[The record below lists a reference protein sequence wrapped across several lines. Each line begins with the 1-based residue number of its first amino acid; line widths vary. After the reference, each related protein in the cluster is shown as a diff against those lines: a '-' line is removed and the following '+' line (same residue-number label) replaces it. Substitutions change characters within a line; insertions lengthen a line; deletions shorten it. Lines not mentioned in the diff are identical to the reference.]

1 MQVLAPV
8 ERWMAVLLAALAGY
22 VDSIGFLQLG
32 GLFVSFMSGNT
43 TRMAAGLAQGEWGL
57 AGTAGLILLLFVIGA
72 MLGALVA
79 AGPGPASRPRVLG
92 VEAVLLLAAALA
104 AGLDRPVIA
113 VTCMVVA
120 MGLEN
125 AVFLR
130 NGQAGVGLTYM
141 TGALVRIGHTL
152 AAALRGGSLRD
163 VVPPLMLWAGL
174 TFGAI
179 LGALSF
185 NVGGLAALYPAAGLA
200 AALALASW
208 HVRRA
213 GVAP

>member
-1 MQVLAPV
+1 MQALGPV

-43 TRMAAGLAQGEWGL
+43 TRMAAGLAQGDWRL
-57 AGTAGLILLLFVIGA
+57 AGVAGLILLLFVTGA

-79 AGPGPASRPRVLG
+79 SGAGPHTRARVLA
-92 VEAVLLLAAALA
+92 VEAALLLAAALA
-104 AGLDRPVIA
+104 AGLGRPVVA

-130 NGQAGVGLTYM
+130 NGQGGV
-141 TGALVRIGHTL
+141 
-152 AAALRGGSLRD
+152 
-163 VVPPLMLWAGL
+163 GL

-185 NVGGLAALYPAAGLA
+185 SIGGLVALYPAAGLA
-200 AALALASW
+200 AALALAAGR
-208 HVRRA
+208 VRA
-213 GVAP
+213 T

>member
-1 MQVLAPV
+1 MQTLGPV

-43 TRMAAGLAQGEWGL
+43 TRMAAGLAQGDWRL
-57 AGTAGLILLLFVIGA
+57 AGTAGLILLLFVAGA

-79 AGPGPASRPRVLG
+79 AGAGPRSRSRVLTA
-92 VEAVLLLAAALA
+92 EAVLLLAAALA
-104 AGLDRPVIA
+104 AGLQRPMAA
-113 VTCMVVA
+113 VACMVIA

-130 NGQAGVGLTYM
+130 NGQVGVGLTYM

-152 AAALRGGSLRD
+152 AAALRGGALRD
-163 VVPPLMLWAGL
+163 VIPPLLLWGGL
-174 TFGAI
+174 TSGAI

-185 NVGGLAALYPAAGLA
+185 NVGGLVALYPAAGLA
-200 AALALASW
+200 AALALAAG
-208 HVRRA
+208 RA
-213 GVAP
+213 RAT

>member
-1 MQVLAPV
+1 MQTLAPV

-43 TRMAAGLAQGEWGL
+43 TRMAAGLAQGDWRL
-57 AGTAGLILLLFVIGA
+57 AGTAGLILLLFGA
-72 MLGALVA
+72 GARLGALVA
-79 AGPGPASRPRVLG
+79 SGARPHTRARVLA
-92 VEAVLLLAAALA
+92 VEAALLLAAALA
-104 AGLDRPVIA
+104 AGLGRPVVA

-152 AAALRGGSLRD
+152 AAAMRGAALRD
-163 VVPPLMLWAGL
+163 VIPPLMLWGGL
-174 TFGAI
+174 TSGAI

-185 NVGGLAALYPAAGLA
+185 NVGGLVALYPAAGLA
-200 AALALASW
+200 AVLALASGLS
-208 HVRRA
+208 RTT
-213 GVAP
+213 

>member
-1 MQVLAPV
+1 MQALGPV

-43 TRMAAGLAQGEWGL
+43 TRMAAGLAQGDWRL
-57 AGTAGLILLLFVIGA
+57 AGTAGLILLLFVAGA

-79 AGPGPASRPRVLG
+79 SGARPHTRARVLA
-92 VEAVLLLAAALA
+92 VEAALLLAAALA
-104 AGLDRPVIA
+104 AGLGRPVVA

-152 AAALRGGSLRD
+152 AAAMRGAALRD
-163 VVPPLMLWAGL
+163 VIPPLMLWGGL
-174 TFGAI
+174 TSGAI

-185 NVGGLAALYPAAGLA
+185 NVGGLVALYPAAGLA
-200 AALALASW
+200 AVLALASGLS
-208 HVRRA
+208 RTT
-213 GVAP
+213 

>member
-43 TRMAAGLAQGEWGL
+43 TRMAAGLAQGDWRL

-72 MLGALVA
+72 MAGALVA
-79 AGPGPASRPRVLG
+79 SGGGRRPRARVLA
-92 VEAVLLLAAALA
+92 VEAALLLAAALA
-104 AGLDRPVIA
+104 AGMGRPVIA

-130 NGQAGVGLTYM
+130 NGQVGVGLTYM

-163 VVPPLMLWAGL
+163 VVPPLMLWGGL
-174 TFGAI
+174 TGGAI
-179 LGALSF
+179 LGALVFST
-185 NVGGLAALYPAAGLA
+185 VGLVALYPAAGLA
-200 AALALASW
+200 AVLALASW
-208 HVRRA
+208 RVRSA
-213 GVAP
+213 

>member
-32 GLFVSFMSGNT
+32 GLVVSFMSGNT
-43 TRMAAGLAQGEWGL
+43 TRMAAGLAQGDWRL
-57 AGTAGLILLLFVIGA
+57 AGVAGLILLLFVIGA

-79 AGPGPASRPRVLG
+79 SGAGPRPRARVLA
-92 VEAVLLLAAALA
+92 VEAALLLAAALA
-104 AGLDRPVIA
+104 AGMGRPVIA

-130 NGQAGVGLTYM
+130 NGQVGVGLTYM
-141 TGALVRIGHTL
+141 TGALVKIGHTL
-152 AAALRGGSLRD
+152 AAAMRGGPLRD
-163 VVPPLMLWAGL
+163 VAPPLMLWGGL
-174 TFGAI
+174 TVGAI
-179 LGALSF
+179 LGALAFSL
-185 NVGGLAALYPAAGLA
+185 GGLVALYPAAGLA
-200 AALALASW
+200 AALALASGR
-208 HVRRA
+208 VRSA
-213 GVAP
+213 

>member
-1 MQVLAPV
+1 MQTLAPV
-8 ERWMAVLLAALAGY
+8 ERWLAVLLAALAGY
-22 VDSIGFLQLG
+22 EDSIGFLQLG

-43 TRMAAGLAQGEWGL
+43 TRMAAGLAQGDWRL
-57 AGTAGLILLLFVIGA
+57 AGTAGLILLLFVAGA

-79 AGPGPASRPRVLG
+79 SGARPHTRARVLA
-92 VEAVLLLAAALA
+92 VEAALLLAAALA
-104 AGLDRPVIA
+104 AGLGRPVVA

-152 AAALRGGSLRD
+152 AAAMRGAALRD
-163 VVPPLMLWAGL
+163 VIPPLMLWGGL
-174 TFGAI
+174 TSGAI

-185 NVGGLAALYPAAGLA
+185 NVGGLVALYPAAGLA
-200 AALALASW
+200 AVLALASGLS
-208 HVRRA
+208 RTT
-213 GVAP
+213 

>member
-43 TRMAAGLAQGEWGL
+43 TRMAAGLAQGDWGL

-72 MLGALVA
+72 MAGALVA
-79 AGPGPASRPRVLG
+79 SGGGRRPRARVLA
-92 VEAVLLLAAALA
+92 VEAALLLAAAVA
-104 AGLDRPVIA
+104 AGLGRPVVA

-141 TGALVRIGHTL
+141 TGALVKIGHTL
-152 AAALRGGSLRD
+152 AAAMRGGALRD
-163 VVPPLMLWAGL
+163 VIPPLMLWGGL
-174 TFGAI
+174 TGGAI
-179 LGALSF
+179 LGALVFST
-185 NVGGLAALYPAAGLA
+185 VGLVALYPAAGLA
-200 AALALASW
+200 AVLAVASGR
-208 HVRRA
+208 VRA
-213 GVAP
+213 K

>member
-1 MQVLAPV
+1 MQALGPV

-43 TRMAAGLAQGEWGL
+43 TRMAAGLAQGDWRL
-57 AGTAGLILLLFVIGA
+57 AGTAGLILLLFVTGA
-72 MLGALVA
+72 MLGALVSSG
-79 AGPGPASRPRVLG
+79 AGPRARAVVLA
-92 VEAVLLLAAALA
+92 VEAGLLLAAAIA
-104 AGLDRPVIA
+104 AGFVGPFVA
-113 VTCMVVA
+113 VTCMVLA

-141 TGALVRIGHTL
+141 TGALVKIGHTL
-152 AAALRGGSLRD
+152 AAALRGGALRD
-163 VVPPLMLWAGL
+163 VIPPLMLWGGL
-174 TFGAI
+174 TGGAI

-185 NVGGLAALYPAAGLA
+185 NVGGLVALYPAAGLA
-200 AALALASW
+200 AALSLAAGR
-208 HVRRA
+208 VRA
-213 GVAP
+213 T

>member
-1 MQVLAPV
+1 MQALGPG

-43 TRMAAGLAQGEWGL
+43 TRMAAGLAQGDWRL
-57 AGTAGLILLLFVIGA
+57 AGTAGLILMLFVTGA
-72 MLGALVA
+72 VLGALIASA
-79 AGPGPASRPRVLG
+79 ADRRPRARVLA
-92 VEAVLLLAAALA
+92 VEAALLLAAALA
-104 AGLDRPVIA
+104 AGLGRPAVA

-130 NGQAGVGLTYM
+130 NGQAGIGLTYM

-152 AAALRGGSLRD
+152 AAALRGGPLRE
-163 VVPPLMLWAGL
+163 VMAPLMLWGGL
-174 TFGAI
+174 TSGAI

-185 NVGGLAALYPAAGLA
+185 NIGGLVALYPAAGLA
-200 AALALASW
+200 AGLALAAGR
-208 HVRRA
+208 VRTA
-213 GVAP
+213 